1 MKNSE
6 NIRVLIAEDSPT
18 QAEVLKYIL
27 EKHNYGVMV
36 AKDGKEALAYL
47 QETKPTI
54 VISDIIMPEMSGY
67 KLCKAI
73 KSNEHTWDI
82 PVILLTSLS
91 RAEDVLDGLECGA
104 DNFVTKPYAED
115 YLIATIDHILANK
128 EIHKIERKT
137 DGVEIKI
144 GGNKRII
151 KASPQQMLTLLLS
164 TYEAAAQ
171 RNIELVRVQD
181 ELKMFN
187 VRLEELVTHRTAEL
201 SAEINVRRSA
211 EQVLEAQHALLTAMI
226 NSSPD
231 LVIFS
236 LDNHYCY
243 TSFNEKHREEMKQI
257 WKADISTGDNIL
269 DCMTY
274 PELRELAKQSI
285 DRALAGE
292 SFVEIQYQKDHNIY
306 FEFSWNPIFQHEDVV
321 GVTVFISDISMRKR
335 SEETLRRQTERLKN
349 LHQMDQD
356 ILQAIESPEAIA
368 QTALQHLRD
377 MLKCH
382 AASVGIFDLEKQ
394 EIQAFSSNTHG
405 NNFKEMKIHLS
416 EELNADMKILQQGKT
431 EIVENMSGINDASA
445 KNRIFTLEG
454 LQSFISVPLLSAQR
468 VYGVLNIGW
477 EDPRTFTREET
488 DIAGEVG
495 TQITIALEQAS
506 LLKETKLYAADL
518 EKRVTERTA
527 QLEAAIKEMETFS
540 YSVSHDLRAP
550 LRHISGFISLFL
562 DNKTSQLTDEELGFL
577 KVISNSAEEMG
588 TLIDALLAFSRLS
601 RTELK
606 KTHLETLP
614 IITQGLQLFEEEI
627 KARKIDIKINPLTET
642 YGDLQFMRQVWI
654 NLISNAIKY
663 TGKKEKAIIE
673 IGSYMENSKTIFSI
687 KDNGA
692 GFNMK
697 YADKLFGLFQRL
709 HKPADFE
716 GIGIGLANINRIIT
730 RHGGHC
736 WAEGETDKGATFY
749 FSLPVAEYE

>member
-1 MKNSE
+1 MG
-6 NIRVLIAEDSPT
+6 RVNRDSIHT
-18 QAEVLKYIL
+18 HKAWAKE
-27 EKHNYGVMV
+27 YG
-36 AKDGKEALAYL
+36 
-47 QETKPTI
+47 
-54 VISDIIMPEMSGY
+54 
-67 KLCKAI
+67 
-73 KSNEHTWDI
+73 
-82 PVILLTSLS
+82 
-91 RAEDVLDGLECGA
+91 
-104 DNFVTKPYAED
+104 
-115 YLIATIDHILANK
+115 
-128 EIHKIERKT
+128 
-137 DGVEIKI
+137 
-144 GGNKRII
+144 
-151 KASPQQMLTLLLS
+151 
-164 TYEAAAQ
+164 
-171 RNIELVRVQD
+171 
-181 ELKMFN
+181 
-187 VRLEELVTHRTAEL
+187 
-201 SAEINVRRSA
+201 
-211 EQVLEAQHALLTAMI
+211 
-226 NSSPD
+226 
-231 LVIFS
+231 
-236 LDNHYCY
+236 
-243 TSFNEKHREEMKQI
+243 
-257 WKADISTGDNIL
+257 
-269 DCMTY
+269 
-274 PELRELAKQSI
+274 
-285 DRALAGE
+285 
-292 SFVEIQYQKDHNIY
+292 
-306 FEFSWNPIFQHEDVV
+306 
-321 GVTVFISDISMRKR
+321 
-335 SEETLRRQTERLKN
+335 
-349 LHQMDQD
+349 
-356 ILQAIESPEAIA
+356 
-368 QTALQHLRD
+368 
-377 MLKCH
+377 
-382 AASVGIFDLEKQ
+382 
-394 EIQAFSSNTHG
+394 
-405 NNFKEMKIHLS
+405 
-416 EELNADMKILQQGKT
+416 
-431 EIVENMSGINDASA
+431 
-445 KNRIFTLEG
+445 
-454 LQSFISVPLLSAQR
+454 ISVPLLSAQR

-562 DNKTSQLTDEELGFL
+562 ENKTSQLTDEELGFL

-673 IGSYMENSKTIFSI
+673 IGSYMEKGKTIFSI